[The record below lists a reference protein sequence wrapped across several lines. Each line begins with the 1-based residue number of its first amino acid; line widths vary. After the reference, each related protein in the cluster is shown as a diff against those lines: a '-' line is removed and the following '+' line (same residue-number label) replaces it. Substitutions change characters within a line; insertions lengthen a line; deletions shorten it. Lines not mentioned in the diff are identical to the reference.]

1 MGGIDLHLVV
11 ELSAEEV
18 QNHGG
23 DGPGNILPVT
33 SKKERKKKR
42 NPRVYDIR
50 IRDDT
55 AKTGNGEWPLSKKK
69 GEKKKKKKT

>member
-1 MGGIDLHLVV
+1 MHLVV

-33 SKKERKKKR
+33 SKKERKKNGTPEYMTSGYATILQRQEMENGHSPKKR
-42 NPRVYDIR
+42 GRR
-50 IRDDT
+50 R
-55 AKTGNGEWPLSKKK
+55 KKK
-69 GEKKKKKKT
+69 LKFV